1 MRAAL
6 RESALIGVNGKQLA
20 WVKPYRLPLCRD
32 IDSRTVRNFGFPSSG
47 SIVFGI
53 LSDFE
58 EVRNL
63 FLGADVLRN
72 GESL

>member
-1 MRAAL
+1 M
-6 RESALIGVNGKQLA
+6 
-20 WVKPYRLPLCRD
+20 RD